1 VSISGAVLSNTGAEV
16 TCIERERE
24 RRCTKGTK
32 FEGCTIDLRVK
43 VMIASGAEL
52 A

>member
-24 RRCTKGTK
+24 EMYKRDQ
-32 FEGCTIDLRVK
+32 I
-43 VMIASGAEL
+43 
-52 A
+52 